1 MNMTTTA
8 RTKLTPGIS
17 HVGLAMSNLESS
29 LQFFEAI
36 GYAKI
41 GGDESYPS
49 YFLSDGHSMITLW
62 QTEQDFISFNRR
74 NNVGLH
80 HLAIKIPTLEVL
92 SQIYE
97 TIVAM
102 DGVKS
107 DFAPN
112 ELKGTPLTHAMVFEP
127 SGNRIEFTHHAA

>member
-1 MNMTTTA
+1 MTTTA
-8 RTKLTPGIS
+8 PTKLTSGIS
-17 HVGLAMSNLESS
+17 HVGLAVSNLERS

-49 YFLSDGHSMITLW
+49 YFLSDGNSMITLW
-62 QTEQDFISFNRR
+62 QTEKDFVSFDRR
-74 NNVGLH
+74 KNVGLH
-80 HLAIKIPTLEVL
+80 HLAIKVPTLEAL
-92 SQIYE
+92 SQIHE
-97 TIVAM
+97 TVMAI
-102 DGVKS
+102 DGVKG
-107 DFAPN
+107 DFAPR